1 MFATKLVATLSTT
14 SMPHGTTATVTVT
27 VKDGLGHVV
36 PGATVVASGA
46 GITKTTKKTGST
58 GKASFKVHPTKVG
71 KITFTVS
78 KSGDAGTS
86 ATVTVF

>member
-1 MFATKLVATLSTT
+1 
-14 SMPHGTTATVTVT
+14 
-27 VKDGLGHVV
+27 VV

-78 KSGDAGTS
+78 KAGDAGTT